1 MPTWHFSKPRIPV
14 RAGVLSI
21 AALAVPVAAT
31 QWAPEAYASPLV
43 WLVALIPAFLL
54 AYYRGWGGV
63 STALAAAM
71 ATLATSNVVLI
82 WRGETVDD
90 VLLLVV
96 ISVYITICL
105 AVGWLSEALHAS
117 RERAELVALTDE
129 LTSLPNRRHV
139 RMFLERQ
146 LAAPRRSSLSVVLF
160 DLDGFKRYNDDYGH
174 PAGDVMLCTFAEVLS
189 RLVPAGSM
197 PARYGG
203 EEFLAVLVDFDE
215 VRACAFADRVRAALR
230 AAQVLEMPLTV
241 SAGVAAGG
249 VGVAHG
255 NELIVAAD
263 RALYRAKQ
271 DGRDRVCGA
280 STTMAAVSQESA

>member
-1 MPTWHFSKPRIPV
+1 MPSWHFSKPRIPA
-14 RAGVLSI
+14 RAVVLSV
-21 AALAVPVAAT
+21 AALAVPIAAS
-31 QWAPEAYASPLV
+31 QWAPDAHASPLV

-63 STALAAAM
+63 ATALAAAM

-82 WRGETVDD
+82 WRGAALDE
-90 VLLLVV
+90 LLLLGV
-96 ISVYITICL
+96 ISVFIAICL

-129 LTSLPNRRHV
+129 LTSLPNRRHI

-146 LAAPRRSSLSVVLF
+146 LHAPRRSRLSVVLF

-174 PAGDVMLCTFAEVLS
+174 PAGDVMLCTFGAVLS
-189 RLVPAGSM
+189 GLVPAGSM

-203 EEFLAVLVDFDE
+203 EEFLAVLVDCDE
-215 VRACAFADRVRAALR
+215 DGAVTFADRVREGLR
-230 AAQVLEMPLTV
+230 AVQALATPLTV
-241 SAGVAAGG
+241 SAGVATGS
-249 VGVAHG
+249 VGVAQA

-271 DGRDRVCGA
+271 EGRDRVYGA
-280 STTMAAVSQESA
+280 STLIAAVS